1 MKPTEYQYWVE
12 VSETIEKYFRKGNAC
27 PVSNIVSLKWLD
39 MKSNM
44 VRLSNNDTNYY
55 ERFIAGQW
63 YEKAIWGLDSKE
75 DFDAVITAIEEY
87 SKFLKDVNQ
96 IDEKDKKEEN
106 GGKYSLKQAIYI
118 IENIYRE
125 NEENH
130 FNELIP
136 SWHQALQDSLKVL
149 QTAEPSRAI
158 ADYIDDC
165 NYLFENMPLLQ
176 LHLINFLIS
185 K

>member
-1 MKPTEYQYWVE
+1 MMKTAEYHYWVE

-44 VRLSNNDTNYY
+44 VWLSNNDTNHY

-87 SKFLKDVNQ
+87 SKFLEDVNQ
-96 IDEKDKKEEN
+96 IDEKDEN
-106 GGKYSLKQAIYI
+106 AGKYSLKQAIYI

-130 FNELIP
+130 FYELIP
-136 SWHQALQDSLKVL
+136 SWHQALQDSLEVL
-149 QTAEPSRAI
+149 QTAEPSRGI

-165 NYLFENMPLLQ
+165 NYLLENMPLLQ
-176 LHLINFLIS
+176 LHLTNCLMS

>member
-1 MKPTEYQYWVE
+1 MKLSQFKFKLPEDLVALEPSYHRDECRLMVIHRK
-12 VSETIEKYFRKGNAC
+12 SGRIETNK
-27 PVSNIVSLKWLD
+27 
-39 MKSNM
+39 
-44 VRLSNNDTNYY
+44 
-55 ERFIAGQW
+55 
-63 YEKAIWGLDSKE
+63 
-75 DFDAVITAIEEY
+75 
-87 SKFLKDVNQ
+87 KD
-96 IDEKDKKEEN
+96 EN

-130 FNELIP
+130 FYELIP
-136 SWHQALQDSLKVL
+136 SWHQALKDSLEVL

-165 NYLFENMPLLQ
+165 NYLLENMPLLQ
-176 LHLINFLIS
+176 LHLTNCLMS

>member
-44 VRLSNNDTNYY
+44 VRLSNNDTNHY

-130 FNELIP
+130 FYELIP
-136 SWHQALQDSLKVL
+136 SWHQALQDSLEVL
-149 QTAEPSRAI
+149 QTAEPSRGI

-176 LHLINFLIS
+176 LNLTSSLMS

>member
-1 MKPTEYQYWVE
+1 
-12 VSETIEKYFRKGNAC
+12 
-27 PVSNIVSLKWLD
+27 
-39 MKSNM
+39 M
-44 VRLSNNDTNYY
+44 VRLSNNDTNHY

-118 IENIYRE
+118 IENIYPV
-125 NEENH
+125 
-130 FNELIP
+130 F
-136 SWHQALQDSLKVL
+136 
-149 QTAEPSRAI
+149 
-158 ADYIDDC
+158 C
-165 NYLFENMPLLQ
+165 NFSDLPVSVNQFIWKESVIKRFFVFEYVV
-176 LHLINFLIS
+176 FS
-185 K
+185 VFK